1 MKAWILI
8 DTTEN
13 TGSSSIKGV
22 FLSEGA
28 SKIFMADYLM
38 EKQPDNYDY
47 IELFCV
53 DINADEVEEME
64 NDL

>member
-1 MKAWILI
+1 MKVWILI

-28 SKIFMADYLM
+28 SKIFLADYLM

-53 DINADEVEEME
+53 DINAKQEVEE
-64 NDL
+64 

>member
-13 TGSSSIKGV
+13 TGRSSIKGV
-22 FLSEGA
+22 FLSESA
-28 SKIFMADYLM
+28 SKIFLADYLM

-53 DINADEVEEME
+53 DFNAKLEVEE
-64 NDL
+64 